1 MIAPGT
7 QNPSNRYLRPELQG
21 ATETFLPFSR
31 SELNKS
37 LTERFQDQVNKYPN
51 RLAIGHSSGDLTYDQ
66 LNRAANVVAQKILA
80 LAPNGTRP
88 IALLFHSDTA
98 MIIALLGVLK
108 AGRYCV
114 PLDPSHPVSRTKR
127 IVEEVQPEILIT
139 NHDGVEKTHALAL
152 TGTKILNIEEHPF
165 DSNETTLDL
174 PILPKSLAFV
184 LFTSGTTGHPKGVMI
199 THQFLMHLVMYHT
212 NTRYICSEDRFSSL
226 TRCHHIGGIADV
238 FRALLNGAG
247 LFPYDLRNQAMRD
260 LVTWLIDKRITTL
273 HCVPTIFR
281 MVIDV
286 LPPNEPLPYLR
297 LLHLGGEPVT
307 KRDVELYKERFSD
320 HCVLVNNF
328 GSSETGPL
336 GQYFVTK
343 QTQMSDNIVPIHL
356 EVEDKEIFL
365 ANKTTATNGNGVI
378 GEIAVR
384 SQYLSPG
391 YWEKSD
397 QDPARRFTEQADTT
411 RTFFTG
417 DLGQIESGGV
427 ILYKGRKDQQVKI
440 RGFRVDL
447 IEIEANIRNLMVCK
461 DVAVL
466 TRTSDQDGLQLVA
479 YIVPGQD
486 SMSDASLLRSQLSN
500 LLPGYM
506 VPEEVFFLESLPR
519 TATGKVDRQVL
530 SKEAQGR
537 DRETIECI
545 APQNDLEEG
554 LIKIWKDLLN
564 VPTIGTRNRFM
575 DLGGNSLIA
584 TRVANQIYDWL
595 DIRLSIGDI
604 LAHQTVEELAT
615 HIVNTHS

>member
-1 MIAPGT
+1 M
-7 QNPSNRYLRPELQG
+7 PELQG
-21 ATETFLPFSR
+21 TSETFLPFSR
-31 SELNKS
+31 AELDKS

-66 LNRAANVVAQKILA
+66 LNRAANVVARRVLA
-80 LAPNGTRP
+80 LIPNGTRP

-114 PLDPSHPVSRTKR
+114 PLDPSHPVGRNR
-127 IVEEVQPEILIT
+127 LIVEEAQPEILIT
-139 NHDGVEKTHALAL
+139 NHDGVEKINDLAL
-152 TGTKILNIEEHPF
+152 TSTKILNIEELSS
-165 DSNETTLDL
+165 DSSDSDETPLDL

-184 LFTSGTTGHPKGVMI
+184 LFTSGTTGHPKGVVI

-212 NTRYICSEDRFSSL
+212 NTRHICSEDRFSSL

-247 LFPYDLRNQAMRD
+247 LFPYDLRNQTMGE
-260 LVTWLIDKRITTL
+260 LVTWLIEKRITTL

-281 MVIDV
+281 MIIDV
-286 LPPNEPLPYLR
+286 LPPDEPLPYLR
-297 LLHLGGEPVT
+297 LLHLGGEPMT

-343 QTQMSDNIVPIHL
+343 QTQVPDNIVPIHL
-356 EVEDKEIFL
+356 KVEDKEIFL
-365 ANKTTATNGNGVI
+365 ANTMAAPDGNGVI

-384 SQYLSPG
+384 SRYLSPG

-397 QDPARRFTEQADTT
+397 QDPARRFTEQGDTT

-417 DLGQIESGGV
+417 DLGQRDSGGV
-427 ILYKGRKDQQVKI
+427 ILYKGRKDHQVNI

-447 IEIEANIRNLMVCK
+447 IEIEANIRNLIVCK

-466 TRTSDQDGLQLVA
+466 TRTSDEDGLRLVA
-479 YIVPGQD
+479 YVVPGQD
-486 SMSDASLLRSQLSN
+486 SMSDTSLLRSQLST

-506 VPEEVFFLESLPR
+506 IPEEVFFLESLPR
-519 TATGKVDRQVL
+519 TATGKVDRQTL
-530 SKEAQGR
+530 STEAQGR

-554 LIKIWKDLLN
+554 LIKIWKDLLT
-564 VPTIGTRNRFM
+564 VPSVGIRNRFM

-584 TRVANQIYDWL
+584 TRMANRIYDWL
-595 DIRLSIGDI
+595 GIRLSIGDI
-604 LAHQTVEELAT
+604 LGHQTVEELAS
-615 HIVNTHS
+615 HIVKTHS